1 MILCS
6 YDITVSDPVNG
17 QKELFFSK
25 GPVWYSRQRNF
36 IMQRSLNVIKKW
48 NAPAVVIAALDLVI
62 VVLEII
68 GFVINFPFERFR
80 MVRFYTQDSNFF
92 TMAACLIQLIYLLP
106 RLRKQGPIAFPR
118 WITVLK
124 FISAGTLFITFL
136 IVITVLAPAD
146 CIQKYHSL
154 FGYYNMCIY
163 GSRLYHHTICPILTV
178 LGFLLLDDPAVLKRS
193 DSFYILGYTLIYGII
208 LILLNYFYIVRGPY
222 AFLHVH
228 EQAWYLTV
236 LWGIVLMGIAY
247 GTGCLMLAGNR
258 KLSLPFRASK
268 A

>member
-1 MILCS
+1 M
-6 YDITVSDPVNG
+6 V
-17 QKELFFSK
+17 
-25 GPVWYSRQRNF
+25 
-36 IMQRSLNVIKKW
+36 KKW
-48 NAPAVVIAALDLVI
+48 NVPAAVIAALDLVI
-62 VVLEII
+62 VVLEIT

-92 TMAACLIQLIYLLP
+92 TMIACLIQLIYVLP
-106 RLRKQGPIAFPR
+106 RLRKQGQIAFPH

-146 CIQKYHSL
+146 CVQKYHSL

-178 LGFLLLDDPAVLKRS
+178 LGFLFLDGAEGLKKTDPL
-193 DSFYILGYTLIYGII
+193 YILGYTLIYGII
-208 LILLNYFYIVRGPY
+208 LLLLNYYYVVRGPY

-228 EQAWYLTV
+228 EQPWYITL
-236 LWGIVLMGIAY
+236 LWGIILMGVAY
-247 GTGCLMLAGNR
+247 GTGWLMLSGNR
-258 KLSLPFRASK
+258 KLSLSSRPSRV
-268 A
+268 

>member
-1 MILCS
+1 M
-6 YDITVSDPVNG
+6 V
-17 QKELFFSK
+17 
-25 GPVWYSRQRNF
+25 
-36 IMQRSLNVIKKW
+36 KKW
-48 NAPAVVIAALDLVI
+48 NVPAAVIAALDLVI
-62 VVLEII
+62 VVLEIT

-92 TMAACLIQLIYLLP
+92 TMIACLIQLIYVLP
-106 RLRKQGPIAFPR
+106 RLRKQGQIAFPR

-146 CIQKYHSL
+146 CVQKYHSL

-178 LGFLLLDDPAVLKRS
+178 LGFLFLDEAEGLKKTDPL
-193 DSFYILGYTLIYGII
+193 YILGYTLIYGII
-208 LILLNYFYIVRGPY
+208 LLLLNYYYVVRGPY

-228 EQAWYLTV
+228 EQPWYITL
-236 LWGIVLMGIAY
+236 LWGIILMGVAY
-247 GTGCLMLAGNR
+247 GTGWLMLSGNR
-258 KLSLPFRASK
+258 KLSLSSRPSRV
-268 A
+268 